1 MEEPSEKLSTFDP
14 LNARIAAALGLIP
27 VLIVLIGSSVA
38 LFLWSL
44 DQSIALFKSYPWMI
58 YALPIAGLL
67 IGLLYDKFGKNCHAG
82 NNQVYQEIRHC
93 LIGQQSTEE
102 SHHATVGNDD
112 VDTNH
117 PTPLIM
123 APLVLLG
130 TLLTHLCGGSAGRE
144 GTAIQIGGAIASWLS
159 RTWRMATLN
168 QAMIIQGG
176 VAAGFGAVFGTPLA
190 AAIFAIEVLG
200 LRLARWRS
208 IPFCLICAI
217 GADQVTRLWG
227 IGHTS
232 YRIDPMNIAA
242 PSLGLLF
249 KLTIAGLAF
258 GAVALLFLNATKLV
272 SGLSERLIARRSLQP
287 AIGGLV
293 IVAISLTWNVRDYL
307 GLGVVADPHAPEA
320 VSIVSSFQA
329 DGANSHSWLSKLA
342 LTSITVGSGLKG
354 GEATPLFFVGSTLG
368 NALSGLLNLP
378 VDLLAGLGFVAVFAA
393 ATRTPLACS
402 MMAVE
407 LFQRTGSEAALLA
420 VYALVCCGIAT
431 LLGRCIDCILPERS
445 H

>member
-1 MEEPSEKLSTFDP
+1 MAETQDQFSTFNS
-14 LNARIAAALGLIP
+14 LKKWIAAGLFLIP
-27 VLIVLIGSSVA
+27 FLIAVIGSSVA
-38 LFLWSL
+38 FFLWSL
-44 DQSIALFKSYPWMI
+44 DQAIALFATYPRLI

-67 IGLLYDKFGKNCHAG
+67 TGWLYDKFGKNCQAG
-82 NNQVYQEIRHC
+82 NNQVYQEIRHY
-93 LIGQQSTEE
+93 LIRQPDSEE
-102 SHHATVGNDD
+102 SRATNTDD
-112 VDTNH
+112 NATDCIP
-117 PTPLIM
+117 PTPLSM

-130 TLLTHLCGGSAGRE
+130 TLLTHLCGGPAGRE

-159 RTWRMATLN
+159 RISYTAN
-168 QAMIIQGG
+168 ASKAMIIQGG

-200 LRLARWRS
+200 LRFARLRS
-208 IPFCLICAI
+208 IPFCLVCAI
-217 GADQVTRLWG
+217 GADQVTQLWG
-227 IGHTS
+227 IRHTG
-232 YRIDPMNIAA
+232 YRIDPMNIGA
-242 PSLGLLF
+242 PTLTLLF
-249 KLTIAGLAF
+249 KLAIAGLAF
-258 GAVALLFLNATKLV
+258 GAVAVLFLNATKSV
-272 SGLSERLIARRSLQP
+272 SRLFERLVPRKALQP

-307 GLGVVADPHAPEA
+307 GLGVVADPQTPQA

-329 DGANSHSWLSKLA
+329 EGANSHSWLSKLA

-368 NALSGLLNLP
+368 NSLSGPLNLP

-402 MMAVE
+402 MMAIE
-407 LFQRTGSEAALLA
+407 LFQRTGNQAVLLAAYALL
-420 VYALVCCGIAT
+420 CCGIAT
-431 LLGRCIDCILPERS
+431 LLGRGIDRILAARS

>member
-1 MEEPSEKLSTFDP
+1 MAETQDQFSTFNS
-14 LNARIAAALGLIP
+14 LKKWIAAGLLLVP
-27 VLIVLIGSSVA
+27 FLIALIGSSVA
-38 LFLWSL
+38 FFLWSL
-44 DQSIALFKSYPWMI
+44 DQTIALFATYPRLI
-58 YALPIAGLL
+58 YVLPMAGLL
-67 IGLLYDKFGKNCHAG
+67 TGWLYDKFGKNCHAG

-93 LIGQQSTEE
+93 LISQPGSDET
-102 SHHATVGNDD
+102 HAINTANNAQDS
-112 VDTNH
+112 NQ
-117 PTPLIM
+117 PTPFIM

-159 RTWRMATLN
+159 RSWKTTIVDKP
-168 QAMIIQGG
+168 MIIQGG

-200 LRLARWRS
+200 LRFARCRS
-208 IPFCLICAI
+208 ILFCLICAI
-217 GADQVTRLWG
+217 GADQVTQVWG
-227 IGHTS
+227 IRHTG
-232 YRIDPMNIAA
+232 YRIDPMNIGAT
-242 PSLGLLF
+242 SLTLLF

-258 GAVALLFLNATKLV
+258 GAVALLFLNATKSV
-272 SGLSERLIARRSLQP
+272 SRLFERLVPRKALQP

-307 GLGVVADPHAPEA
+307 GLGVVADPQKPEA
-320 VSIVSSFQA
+320 VSIVSSFHA
-329 DGANSHSWLSKLA
+329 DGANSLSWFSKLA
-342 LTSITVGSGLKG
+342 LTSITLGSGLKG

-368 NALSGLLNLP
+368 NSLSGPLNLP

-402 MMAVE
+402 MMAIE
-407 LFQRTGSEAALLA
+407 LFQRTGNQAVLLAAYALL
-420 VYALVCCGIAT
+420 CCGIAT
-431 LLGRCIDCILPERS
+431 LLGKGIDILAARS

>member
-1 MEEPSEKLSTFDP
+1 MAEPPEKFSTLNP
-14 LNARIAAALGLIP
+14 LNAWNAVGLWIVP
-27 VLIVLIGSSVA
+27 FLIVLIGSSIA

-44 DQSIALFKSYPWMI
+44 DQAITLFKGYPWLI

-67 IGLLYDKFGKNCHAG
+67 TGWLYDKLGKNCHAG

-93 LIGQQSTEE
+93 LIDQQGTKE
-102 SHHATVGNDD
+102 SRLTVENDD
-112 VDTNH
+112 SNSNQ

-159 RTWRMATLN
+159 RTWKMATLN
-168 QAMIIQGG
+168 QAMFIQGG

-190 AAIFAIEVLG
+190 AAIFSIEVLG

-208 IPFCLICAI
+208 IPFCMICAI

-242 PSLGLLF
+242 PSLELLF
-249 KLTIAGLAF
+249 KLVIAGLAF
-258 GAVALLFLNATKLV
+258 GAVTILFLNATKLV
-272 SGLSERLIARRSLQP
+272 GQIFERLVPRRALQP
-287 AIGGLV
+287 AIGGLI

-329 DGANSHSWLSKLA
+329 DGANGLSWLSKLA

-402 MMAVE
+402 MMAIE
-407 LFQRTGSEAALLA
+407 LFHRTGNEAALLA
-420 VYALVCCGIAT
+420 FYAMVCCGIAT
-431 LLGRCIDCILPERS
+431 HLGRSID
-445 H
+445 